1 LKYTKN
7 KFLILGGDSKLGNVL
22 KKNLKKNKSNFISTT
37 RKKNQVNKNNI
48 YFDFVHYKKFVIPN
62 EITLV
67 YICAS
72 ITSIEKCEKNK
83 KYTKNINVNIT
94 CKLINKFLQL
104 DIHVIYFSTNLIFS
118 GNNVHHTYAS
128 KYSAQN
134 QYAKQKILVE
144 KFLKKHNKKNYS
156 IIRLGK
162 IIFNKDE
169 LFSKWIGAISKNKP
183 ISVVVDKYIS
193 PIYITDVIKA
203 IKVITSNNKYG
214 IFQISA
220 FDYISYQEIANFML
234 KKLKKGSNLINLIEL
249 KKSDNVI
256 LKSNIPNLKKI
267 KSNYAIKK
275 LFIDNKISKM

>member
-1 LKYTKN
+1 
-7 KFLILGGDSKLGNVL
+7 
-22 KKNLKKNKSNFISTT
+22 
-37 RKKNQVNKNNI
+37 
-48 YFDFVHYKKFVIPN
+48 
-62 EITLV
+62 
-67 YICAS
+67 
-72 ITSIEKCEKNK
+72 
-83 KYTKNINVNIT
+83 
-94 CKLINKFLQL
+94 
-104 DIHVIYFSTNLIFS
+104 
-118 GNNVHHTYAS
+118 
-128 KYSAQN
+128 
-134 QYAKQKILVE
+134 
-144 KFLKKHNKKNYS
+144 
-156 IIRLGK
+156 
-162 IIFNKDE
+162 
-169 LFSKWIGAISKNKP
+169 IGAISKNKP